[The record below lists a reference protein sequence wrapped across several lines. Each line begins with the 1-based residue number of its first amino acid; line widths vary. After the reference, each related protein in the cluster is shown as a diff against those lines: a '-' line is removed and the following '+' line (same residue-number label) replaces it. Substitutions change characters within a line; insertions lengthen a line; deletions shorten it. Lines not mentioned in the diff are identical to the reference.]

1 MKSGVFFVALV
12 GAFAV
17 VAGDPPNKD
26 CPLMKALKES
36 IDACIDK
43 LSEESAKLME
53 KDQFADNEEIRCFHA
68 CVMTHSGLMTDGK
81 MDIAALEE
89 MLSGDPEHEEEAR
102 KITEIMK
109 SCKPESETSDNECEV
124 AGNYVKCFQAKK
136 MN

>member
-1 MKSGVFFVALV
+1 MKSGLFVVALV

-17 VAGDPPNKD
+17 AAGGPPDKD

-43 LSEESAKLME
+43 LSEESVKLME
-53 KDQFADNEEIRCFHA
+53 KDAFADNEEIRCFHA

-81 MDIAALEE
+81 MDIPALEE
-89 MLSGDPEHEEEAR
+89 MLSGNPDDEEEAQ
-102 KITEIMK
+102 KIIEIMK
-109 SCKPESETSDNECEV
+109 MCKPEAEISDNECEV

-136 MN
+136 VN